1 MSALFLGS
9 IRETAD
15 LMRGKVLS
23 SDDETLDM
31 AFALY
36 WDAIKA

>member
-1 MSALFLGS
+1 
-9 IRETAD
+9 
-15 LMRGKVLS
+15 MRGKVLS
-23 SDDETLDM
+23 FDDETLDM